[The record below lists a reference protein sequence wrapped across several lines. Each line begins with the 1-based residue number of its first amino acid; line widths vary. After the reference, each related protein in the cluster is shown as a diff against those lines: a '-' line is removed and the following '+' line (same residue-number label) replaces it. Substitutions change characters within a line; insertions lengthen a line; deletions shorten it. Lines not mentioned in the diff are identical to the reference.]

1 MLRVFKQFLSSERV
15 TVKQLQIKRGGHT
28 MRGAD
33 ASLVHFMFDF
43 RHDRQV
49 IMLRMRGKDVARV
62 LGLPDWQTRG

>member
-1 MLRVFKQFLSSERV
+1 
-15 TVKQLQIKRGGHT
+15 

-43 RHDRQV
+43 RQDRQV